1 MSRAP
6 ACTAVGSFLV
16 KGAPNMRVAC
26 VQRPGMLAKAQE
38 ERLNW
43 EGVAGADS
51 AARPPAD
58 MQ

>member
-1 MSRAP
+1 
-6 ACTAVGSFLV
+6 
-16 KGAPNMRVAC
+16 MRVAC